1 MLTPNIQ
8 KLASKAEEWFPIHQ
22 RSLPWRRL
30 YDPWHIWV
38 SEVMLQQTRMDVVL
52 PYHERLIR
60 RFPSVISLAEAE
72 ENDVLA
78 LWSGLGYYKR
88 ATMLH
93 RGARHVVE
101 AFRGVI
107 PSEIADLLTIPGVG
121 RYTAGAIASIAYDRP
136 APIVDGNVT
145 RLFSRIF
152 GVEHPLGSGALSRT
166 MWERAEAV
174 SRNAR
179 SPRAL
184 SQALMELG
192 AEICT
197 PKNPSCP
204 ECPLR
209 SLCVAYKSA
218 RTTEL
223 PTPRP
228 RRKPRQLKIPLFI
241 VTDLE
246 GRVLMRR
253 ESGALMRSMYHLP
266 HGDDSLLPGQ
276 RFDAV
281 PETCL
286 GSFRHT
292 VTDRRIEFTV
302 YEARTRVIRDQSSDW
317 EWIAPSDL
325 AEVPHPSYVGK
336 ALRLRRL

>member
-1 MLTPNIQ
+1 MQTPNIQ
-8 KLASKAEEWFPIHQ
+8 KLASTAEEWFPIHQ
-22 RSLPWRRL
+22 RPLPWRIH
-30 YDPWHIWV
+30 YDPWHVWV

-60 RFPSVISLAEAE
+60 RFPSVTSLAAAD

-101 AFRGVI
+101 AFGGHI
-107 PSEIADLLTIPGVG
+107 PSDLSDLLTIPGVG
-121 RYTAGAIASIAYDRP
+121 RYTAGAIASIAFDCP

-145 RLFSRIF
+145 RLFSRLF
-152 GVEHPLGSGALSRT
+152 GVEHPLGSTALSRV
-166 MWERAEAV
+166 MWEKAEAV
-174 SRNAR
+174 SLAAR

-184 SQALMELG
+184 SQGLMELG
-192 AEICT
+192 AEVCT
-197 PKNPSCP
+197 PRNPACP
-204 ECPLR
+204 ECPMR
-209 SLCVAYKSA
+209 SFCAAFTSG
-218 RTTEL
+218 RTASL
-223 PTPRP
+223 PVPKP
-228 RRKPRQLKIPLFI
+228 RKPTRQLKIPLFI

-246 GRVLMRR
+246 GRILMRR
-253 ESGALMRSMYHLP
+253 EGGALMRSMYHLP
-266 HGDDSLLPGQ
+266 HGDAALLPGGT
-276 RFDAV
+276 FDAV
-281 PETCL
+281 PGACL

-302 YEARTRVIRDQSSDW
+302 YEARSRGIRDRGSEW
-317 EWIAPSDL
+317 EWIAPSRL

-336 ALRLRRL
+336 ALRLRGL